1 MKTIS
6 LKHGD
11 SLNILPETKDFR
23 LQCCKCGLI
32 HLIKVKRKKDN
43 IMLQFLED
51 EVKEN
56 GNISIWDY

>member
-1 MKTIS
+1 MKTIN

-11 SLNILPETKDFR
+11 SLNILPETKEFR
-23 LQCCKCGLI
+23 LECCKCGLI

-51 EVKEN
+51 GGRE
-56 GNISIWDY
+56 